1 MAQELHCKYADLTL
15 WNQNGI
21 AANVCL
27 DHYKLGRNGGDYP
40 EGAASKKLCRNGFT
54 TYMQAGPEPSLIYAF
69 LVNEAEDVVVD
80 EQRRLEERDE
90 LVEGLCATS
99 SIVSATVESGVQ
111 KHLEPM
117 SHVLPSEEASAL
129 IQ

>member
-27 DHYKLGRNGGDYP
+27 DHYKLGRNGTG
-40 EGAASKKLCRNGFT
+40 T
-54 TYMQAGPEPSLIYAF
+54 SLIYAF

-80 EQRRLEERDE
+80 EQLRLEERDE

-99 SIVSATVESGVQ
+99 LIVSATVESGVQ